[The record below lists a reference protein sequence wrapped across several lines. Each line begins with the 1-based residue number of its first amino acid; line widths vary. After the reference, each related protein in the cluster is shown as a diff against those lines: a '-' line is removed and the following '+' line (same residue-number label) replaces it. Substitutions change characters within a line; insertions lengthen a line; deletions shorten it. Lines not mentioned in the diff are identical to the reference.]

1 MHEAGHAL
9 YEQGVDH
16 SLARSP
22 LAGGASL
29 ALHESQSRM
38 WENFVGRS
46 LPFWEYFYPRLQQV
60 FPAQLGSLG
69 LQDFYRGINRVTA
82 ILDSGRGR

>member
-16 SLARSP
+16 SWRDRRS
-22 LAGGASL
+22 AGGASL
-29 ALHESQSRM
+29 ALHEFQSRM

-60 FPAQLGSLG
+60 FPAQLGPWDLPGFLSRH
-69 LQDFYRGINRVTA
+69 QSRY
-82 ILDSGRGR
+82 SHP